1 MARLVRT
8 LVVGYSRGELPT
20 PWLVAF
26 HRFEAAMERAGLDV
40 QVKLAPLEELPEEP
54 FEILVVPPE
63 LASRASAMAPQAEML
78 ATTSADAL
86 SAIDQLLARLR
97 AGDELT
103 AEPLDPTAPRVER
116 FRGSLPL

>member
-1 MARLVRT
+1 MGRLVRT

-40 QVKLAPLEELPEEP
+40 RVKLAPLEELPEEP
-54 FEILVVPPE
+54 YEIVVVPPE
-63 LASRASAMAPQAEML
+63 LASQASALAPQAEVV

-86 SAIDQLLARLR
+86 SAIDKLLARLR
-97 AGDELT
+97 AGDELI